1 MSCRLA
7 RRRAAT
13 LLGCSLV
20 ATLAGAACSGRS
32 VELPP
37 IAPDATNAYRPGRVV
52 WHDLVTP
59 DLDVATRFY
68 GALLGWQFD
77 DPQKLARAD
86 YVLARLN
93 GRPVAGFARARSF
106 TINTTQWVSYFSVP
120 DVDSAAARVG
130 ASGGRIYLPPTDVP
144 GRGRAAL
151 MADPQG
157 AIFAVLHATGG
168 DPVDG
173 VGPVNGFLWHELWTV
188 DTGAAASWYGSLM
201 GYRATSRQLEN
212 VAATYTLFRRDDIP
226 RAGMLRIPV
235 EGVRPNWLPTVRVVD
250 VAAIVARATELGG
263 RVILAPRPDLRK
275 GTVAII
281 QDPSGAAL
289 TIQQWG
295 NGL

>member
-93 GRPVAGFARARSF
+93 GRPVAGFARA
-106 TINTTQWVSYFSVP
+106 
-120 DVDSAAARVG
+120 
-130 ASGGRIYLPPTDVP
+130 
-144 GRGRAAL
+144 AAL
-151 MADPQG
+151 
-157 AIFAVLHATGG
+157 
-168 DPVDG
+168 
-173 VGPVNGFLWHELWTV
+173 
-188 DTGAAASWYGSLM
+188 S
-201 GYRATSRQLEN
+201 TS
-212 VAATYTLFRRDDIP
+212 
-226 RAGMLRIPV
+226 G
-235 EGVRPNWLPTVRVVD
+235 
-250 VAAIVARATELGG
+250 TE
-263 RVILAPRPDLRK
+263 K
-275 GTVAII
+275 
-281 QDPSGAAL
+281 
-289 TIQQWG
+289 
-295 NGL
+295 